1 MPTVYITALRSRS
14 SIMGKKSRRV
24 RGAGAT
30 PASKPKYVQVNTL
43 VAWMDGD
50 TKKQTLG
57 LDMARGKTIRD
68 VKVKLEA
75 STGVPVARQAL
86 TRQDKLLG
94 GEIEVPDHVTVDEY
108 IESGANKEPFIM
120 REREKKRAGRQLP
133 MHDVPPPKPLSAYEL
148 FTTAIRAQ
156 TSRAAVKYDAA
167 TLAAQFEAMPDA
179 FKIRWHDGATK
190 EQALYACHRRIC
202 SMSGELLVGQFF
214 RDARE
219 GGRGL
224 GRVLSILEMNPELD
238 VDALAYHVVFDD
250 MKLGGETLSL
260 RELRWRICGDAR
272 AARRAA
278 KRSYVVADAENWRTR
293 HEDMSRDEREIPRM
307 SSVAGGRPISPADM
321 DRLNEATASIRQELE
336 ITYPDVRK
344 AFQEYSNM
352 IILPRFRAAGLLGA
366 LKAIE
371 NWPRF
376 RPYWHR
382 VRRRVCAHCFKR
394 ADLSEPR
401 YLVCS
406 GCGEARY
413 CSEACQRAHWAE
425 HQKKCPAGRHVL
437 YTFH

>member
-1 MPTVYITALRSRS
+1 
-14 SIMGKKSRRV
+14 
-24 RGAGAT
+24 
-30 PASKPKYVQVNTL
+30 
-43 VAWMDGD
+43 MDGD
-50 TKKQTLG
+50 ALKQNLG
-57 LDMARGKTIRD
+57 MNMERGNTIRD
-68 VKVKLEA
+68 VKVKVEA
-75 STGVPVARQAL
+75 MTGVPVARQAL
-86 TRQDKLLG
+86 NRRDKLLG

-108 IESGANKEPFIM
+108 LGTEPFIM

-133 MHDVPPPKPLSAYEL
+133 MHDVPPPKPLSASEL
-148 FTTAIRAQ
+148 FVKAIQA
-156 TSRAAVKYDAA
+156 TSRAAVKADAA
-167 TLAAQFEAMPDA
+167 SLAAQFEAMPDDA

-224 GRVLSILEMNPELD
+224 GRVLSILEMNPEPD

-250 MKLGGETLSL
+250 MTLGGETLSL

-278 KRSYVVADAENWRTR
+278 KQSYVVDAANWRTR
-293 HEDMSRDEREIPRM
+293 HEDMARDEREIPRM
-307 SSVAGGRPISPADM
+307 SHVAGGRPISPADM
-321 DRLNEATASIRQELE
+321 DRLNEAMASIRQK
-336 ITYPDVRK
+336 IGRRPAVAKT
-344 AFQEYSNM
+344 FQEYSNM
-352 IILPRFRAAGLLGA
+352 ITLPRLRAAGLLGA

-376 RPYWHR
+376 HPYWHR

-394 ADLSEPR
+394 AGLSEPR

-425 HQKKCPAGRHVL
+425 HQKKCPAGRIHVPVRRG
-437 YTFH
+437 

>member
-1 MPTVYITALRSRS
+1 
-14 SIMGKKSRRV
+14 
-24 RGAGAT
+24 
-30 PASKPKYVQVNTL
+30 
-43 VAWMDGD
+43 MDGNAV
-50 TKKQTLG
+50 KQNLG
-57 LDMARGKTIRD
+57 MDMERGKTIKD
-68 VKVKLEA
+68 VKVKVE
-75 STGVPVARQAL
+75 SMTGVPVARCAL
-86 TRQDKLLG
+86 FQEDKLLG
-94 GEIEVPDHVTVDEY
+94 GEIEVPDHVPVDVD
-108 IESGANKEPFIM
+108 GPMEPFIM
-120 REREKKRAGRQLP
+120 REREKKRAGPQLP

-148 FTTAIRAQ
+148 FVKAIQAQSSIKESGGIDLNNTA
-156 TSRAAVKYDAA
+156 S
-167 TLAAQFEAMPDA
+167 LAAQFEAMPDA

-190 EQALYACHRRIC
+190 EKVLYECHRRIC

-224 GRVLSILEMNPELD
+224 GRVLSILEMNPEPD
-238 VDALAYHVVFDD
+238 VDALAYHCLFDD
-250 MKLGGETLSL
+250 MSKGGETLSL

-344 AFQEYSNM
+344 AFQEYMDM

-382 VRRRVCAHCFKR
+382 VRRRVCAHCFTR

-413 CSEACQRAHWAE
+413 CSEACQRAHWAK
-425 HQKKCPAGRHVL
+425 HQKECPAGRPVRL
-437 YTFH
+437 SPLALRQAVARRLREAGGAGVIEG

>member
-224 GRVLSILEMNPELD
+224 GRVLSILEMNPEPD

-278 KRSYVVADAENWRTR
+278 KRSYVVATAVNWRTR
-293 HEDMSRDEREIPRM
+293 QMDTRDEREIPRM
-307 SSVAGGRPISPADM
+307 HTGSGRYISYADM
-321 DRLNEATASIRQELE
+321 E
-336 ITYPDVRK
+336 
-344 AFQEYSNM
+344 
-352 IILPRFRAAGLLGA
+352 RF
-366 LKAIE
+366 KQI
-371 NWPRF
+371 
-376 RPYWHR
+376 
-382 VRRRVCAHCFKR
+382 
-394 ADLSEPR
+394 
-401 YLVCS
+401 
-406 GCGEARY
+406 
-413 CSEACQRAHWAE
+413 
-425 HQKKCPAGRHVL
+425 
-437 YTFH
+437 

>member
-1 MPTVYITALRSRS
+1 
-14 SIMGKKSRRV
+14 
-24 RGAGAT
+24 
-30 PASKPKYVQVNTL
+30 
-43 VAWMDGD
+43 
-50 TKKQTLG
+50 
-57 LDMARGKTIRD
+57 MARGKTIRD

-86 TRQDKLLG
+86 SRQDKLLG

-120 REREKKRAGRQLP
+120 REKKQAGHYEIQ
-133 MHDVPPPKPLSAYEL
+133 HDVPPPKPLSACEL
-148 FTTAIRAQ
+148 FVKAIQA
-156 TSRAAVKYDAA
+156 TSRAAVKADAA
-167 TLAAQFEAMPDA
+167 SLAAQFEAMPDA

-190 EQALYACHRRIC
+190 EKVLYECHRRIC

-238 VDALAYHVVFDD
+238 VDALAYHVVYDD
-250 MKLGGETLSL
+250 MTLGGETLSL

-278 KRSYVVADAENWRTR
+278 KRSYVVATAVNWRTR
-293 HEDMSRDEREIPRM
+293 QMDTRDEREIPRM
-307 SSVAGGRPISPADM
+307 HTGSGRYISYADM
-321 DRLNEATASIRQELE
+321 ERFKKATAAIRRNMYYDEN
-336 ITYPDVRK
+336 K
-344 AFQEYSNM
+344 AFVEYSSLM
-352 IILPRFRAAGLLGA
+352 LMPRFGAEGLLGA
-366 LKAIE
+366 LKGVE

-382 VRRRVCAHCFKR
+382 VRRRICAHCFKR
-394 ADLSEPR
+394 VDLTEPR

-406 GCGEARY
+406 GCGDARY
-413 CSEACQRAHWAE
+413 CSEACQRKDWAA
-425 HQKKCPAGRHVL
+425 HQKECPAGQPGWNAAVDPR
-437 YTFH
+437 

>member
-1 MPTVYITALRSRS
+1 
-14 SIMGKKSRRV
+14 MGKKSRRV
-24 RGAGAT
+24 RAAGAT
-30 PASKPKYVQVNTL
+30 PTHATPANKIAKVNTL

-50 TKKQTLG
+50 ALKQNLG
-57 LDMARGKTIRD
+57 MNMERGNTIRD
-68 VKVKLEA
+68 VKVKVEA
-75 STGVPVARQAL
+75 MTGVPVARQAL
-86 TRQDKLLG
+86 NRRDKLLG

-108 IESGANKEPFIM
+108 LGTEPFIM

-133 MHDVPPPKPLSAYEL
+133 MHDVPPPKPLSASEL
-148 FTTAIRAQ
+148 FVKAIQA
-156 TSRAAVKYDAA
+156 TSRAAVKADAA
-167 TLAAQFEAMPDA
+167 SLAAQFEAMPDDA

-224 GRVLSILEMNPELD
+224 GRVLSILEMNPEPD

-250 MKLGGETLSL
+250 MTLGGETLSL

-278 KRSYVVADAENWRTR
+278 KQSYVVDAANWRTR
-293 HEDMSRDEREIPRM
+293 HEDMARDEREIPRM
-307 SSVAGGRPISPADM
+307 SHVAGGRPISPADM
-321 DRLNEATASIRQELE
+321 DRLNEAMASIRQK
-336 ITYPDVRK
+336 IGRRPAVAKT
-344 AFQEYSNM
+344 FQEYSNM
-352 IILPRFRAAGLLGA
+352 ITLPRLRAAGLLGA

-376 RPYWHR
+376 HPYWHR

-394 ADLSEPR
+394 AGLSEPR

-425 HQKKCPAGRHVL
+425 HQKKCPAGLGESKFERMML
-437 YTFH
+437 ATFGNDAQRAAQRPG

>member
-1 MPTVYITALRSRS
+1 MLISLSTITSQPCCGG
-14 SIMGKKSRRV
+14 IMGKKSRRV
-24 RGAGAT
+24 RDGALT
-30 PASKPKYVQVNTL
+30 SSSKTQIVLWK
-43 VAWMDGD
+43 DGD
-50 TKKQTLG
+50 TTKGRYL
-57 LDMARGKTIRD
+57 LDFDLSKTIGD
-68 VKVKLEA
+68 LKAELEI
-75 STGVPVARQAL
+75 STRVPFARQSIKVMRS
-86 TRQDKLLG
+86 TET
-94 GEIEVPDHVTVDEY
+94 GERELSDDLNVHKAIGPLEIY
-108 IESGANKEPFIM
+108 IM
-120 REREKKRAGRQLP
+120 REKKTGEKKRAGHYEIQ
-133 MHDVPPPKPLSAYEL
+133 HDVPPPKPLSAYEL
-148 FTTAIRAQ
+148 FTTALEAQ
-156 TSRAAVKYDAA
+156 TSRAAVKADTASI
-167 TLAAQFEAMPDA
+167 AAQWEALPDA
-179 FKIRWHDGATK
+179 YKKRFHDGAVK
-190 EQALYACHRRIC
+190 EETLYACHRKIC
-202 SMSGELLVGQFF
+202 SMSGEQMAGAFF

-224 GRVLSILEMNPELD
+224 GRFLSVLALEQEAD

-250 MKLGGETLSL
+250 MTLGGETLSL

-278 KRSYVVADAENWRTR
+278 KRSYVVATAVNWRTR
-293 HEDMSRDEREIPRM
+293 QMDMRDEREIPRM
-307 SSVAGGRPISPADM
+307 HTVGGRPISPADM
-321 DRLNEATASIRQELE
+321 DRLNEATASVRQELE
-336 ITYPDVRK
+336 IIYPDVRM
-344 AFQEYSNM
+344 AFREYQNM
-352 IILPRFRAAGLLGA
+352 ILLPRFRAAGLLGA

-406 GCGEARY
+406 GCGKARY

>member
-1 MPTVYITALRSRS
+1 MDL
-14 SIMGKKSRRV
+14 
-24 RGAGAT
+24 
-30 PASKPKYVQVNTL
+30 SKVNTL
-43 VAWMDGD
+43 VAWKDGD
-50 TKKQTLG
+50 AQKKIVGMEMERGQTI
-57 LDMARGKTIRD
+57 KD
-68 VKVKLEA
+68 VKVTVEEM
-75 STGVPVARQAL
+75 TGVPVARQVIN
-86 TRQDKLLG
+86 RQDKLLG
-94 GEIEVPDHVTVDEY
+94 GEIEVPDHETVDAY
-108 IESGANKEPFIM
+108 IDGPMEPFIM

-133 MHDVPPPKPLSAYEL
+133 MHDVPAPKPLSAYEL
-148 FTTAIRAQ
+148 FVAAIQAQ
-156 TSRAAVKYDAA
+156 SSREYDAA
-167 TLAAQFEAMPDA
+167 SLAAQFEAMPDA

-278 KRSYVVADAENWRTR
+278 KRSYVVADAANWRTR

-344 AFQEYSNM
+344 AFREYLNM

-371 NWPRF
+371 NWSRF

-413 CSEACQRAHWAE
+413 CSEACQCAHWAE

>member
-1 MPTVYITALRSRS
+1 
-14 SIMGKKSRRV
+14 
-24 RGAGAT
+24 
-30 PASKPKYVQVNTL
+30 
-43 VAWMDGD
+43 
-50 TKKQTLG
+50 
-57 LDMARGKTIRD
+57 
-68 VKVKLEA
+68 
-75 STGVPVARQAL
+75 
-86 TRQDKLLG
+86 
-94 GEIEVPDHVTVDEY
+94 
-108 IESGANKEPFIM
+108 
-120 REREKKRAGRQLP
+120 
-133 MHDVPPPKPLSAYEL
+133 
-148 FTTAIRAQ
+148 
-156 TSRAAVKYDAA
+156 
-167 TLAAQFEAMPDA
+167 
-179 FKIRWHDGATK
+179 
-190 EQALYACHRRIC
+190 
-202 SMSGELLVGQFF
+202 MSGELLVGQFF

-224 GRVLSILEMNPELD
+224 GRVLSILEMNPEPD
-238 VDALAYHVVFDD
+238 VDALAYHCLFDD
-250 MKLGGETLSL
+250 MSKGGETLSL

-278 KRSYVVADAENWRTR
+278 KRSYVVATAENWRTR

-307 SSVAGGRPISPADM
+307 SSVAGGRPMSPADV

-344 AFQEYSNM
+344 VFQEYM
-352 IILPRFRAAGLLGA
+352 DMMILPRFRAAGLLGA

-376 RPYWHR
+376 HPYWHR

-425 HQKKCPAGRHVL
+425 HQKKCPAGRIHVPVRRG
-437 YTFH
+437 